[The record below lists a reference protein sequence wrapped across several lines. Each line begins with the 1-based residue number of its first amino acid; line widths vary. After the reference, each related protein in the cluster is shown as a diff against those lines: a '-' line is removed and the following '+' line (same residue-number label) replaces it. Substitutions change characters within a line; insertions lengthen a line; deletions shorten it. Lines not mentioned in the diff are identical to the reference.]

1 MKETAI
7 TPEIVAQHNLTPEEY
22 EKIKTIMGREPN
34 FTELGVFSV
43 MWSEHCSYKSSRVH
57 LKRLPT
63 SGPRV
68 IVPPG
73 ENAGVVDIGDDWCV
87 AFKVESHNHPS
98 FIEPFQ
104 GAATGVG
111 GILRDVFT
119 MGARP
124 IAAMN
129 SLRFGPLDDPKHGNR
144 NKSILKGCV
153 EGIGH
158 YGNCFG
164 VPTVGGEV
172 VFDEAYNLNPL
183 VNAFALGVVRKDQIF
198 FGKAEGVGNPVLYAG
213 AKTGRD
219 GIHGATMAS
228 AEFDDEALEKRPTVQ
243 VGDPF
248 LEKLLLEACLEA
260 MRSGAI
266 AGIQD
271 MGAAGLTSS
280 SVEMAARAGTGLEL
294 DLTLV
299 PQRETGMTAYEMML
313 SESQERMLIVARTGR
328 EKEVVEIFNK
338 WDLDAVVIGK
348 VVEGDRLRIVHN
360 GKLEADLPVMALTD
374 EAPKYER
381 PMGVSSSEFR
391 VSRSESRDSNAGRS
405 GNSKLETRNS
415 EHALKKL
422 LASPNI
428 CSKQWVYQQYDTMVR
443 TNTAV
448 LPGAD
453 AAVIRVKETRR
464 AIAMCL
470 DGPGRYVAVDALE
483 GAKLA
488 VAEAARN
495 VVCVGAKPIA
505 VTNCLNFASP
515 ERPEVMR
522 SFSDVIDG
530 MKEACEMFETPVVSG
545 NVSFYNETEGRGIL
559 PTPTIGMVWLIEDT
573 RRIVTHGF
581 KNEGDVIAVL
591 GVTNDDLSVSEYAR
605 TIAGRTTDDMRL
617 DGRVPKIDLNLEKN
631 VQDACLKLIEAGL
644 LRSAHDCSDGGL
656 AVTISECCFSSLG
669 RDAIGANI
677 NLSGAG
683 LSHDAL
689 LFSESPSRIVI
700 SFAAEDLEK
709 VTAEVGD
716 VPFATLGSVGDDVLK
731 ISVDG
736 HTDGTG
742 TAARNRELSKQ
753 RAEAV
758 VGALTLFGVGGPR
771 LAAQGFGPDKPLVPE
786 TDEAARA
793 KNRRVELVRR

>member
-1 MKETAI
+1 VFILPASFFAGFPLMTPI
-7 TPEIVAQHNLTPEEY
+7 TPDIIQQHNLTADEY
-22 EKIKTIMGREPN
+22 ARIVTILGREPN
-34 FTELGVFSV
+34 LTELGVFSV
-43 MWSEHCSYKSSRVH
+43 MWSEHCSYKSSRIH

-73 ENAGVVDIGDDWCV
+73 ENAGVVDVGDDWCV

-124 IAAMN
+124 VAAMN
-129 SLRFGPLDDPKHGNR
+129 SLRFGPLQMSVPGAVETGSTDGNTVYNR

-153 EGIGH
+153 AGIGH

-172 VFDEAYNLNPL
+172 MFDESYSLNPL
-183 VNAFALGVVRKDQIF
+183 VNAFALGLVRKDQIF
-198 FGKAEGVGNPVLYAG
+198 FGKASGIDNPVLYAG

-228 AEFDDEALEKRPTVQ
+228 AEFDEQALEKRPTVQ

-266 AGIQD
+266 EGIQD

-280 SVEMAARAGTGLEL
+280 SVEMAARAGTGLEI

-299 PQRETGMTAYEMML
+299 PQRETGMTAYEMLL
-313 SESQERMLIVARTGR
+313 SESQERMLIVARRGHER
-328 EKEVVEIFNK
+328 EVVEIFNK
-338 WDLDAVVIGK
+338 WDLDAVVIGR
-348 VVEGDRLRIVHN
+348 VVEGDRLKIIHN
-360 GKLEADLPVMALTD
+360 GVVEADLPVKALTD

-381 PMGVSSSEFR
+381 PMSPKVYRER
-391 VSRSESRDSNAGRS
+391 PRSLEL
-405 GNSKLETRNS
+405 KLGTWNLGD
-415 EHALKKL
+415 ALKTL

-428 CSKQWVYQQYDTMVR
+428 CSKRWVYEQYDHMVR

-453 AAVIRVKETRR
+453 AAVIRIKETRR

-470 DGPGRYVAVDALE
+470 DGNGKFVAIDPRM

-488 VAEAARN
+488 MAEAARN
-495 VVCVGAKPIA
+495 VVCVGAQPIA

-515 ERPEVMR
+515 ERPEVMWT
-522 SFSDVIDG
+522 FSEVIDG
-530 MKEACEMFETPVVSG
+530 MAEACNAFDTPVVSG
-545 NVSFYNETEGRGIL
+545 NVSFYNETDGAGII
-559 PTPTIGMVWLIEDT
+559 PTPVIGMVGLIEDT
-573 RRIVTHGF
+573 RKIVTHGF
-581 KNEGDVIAVL
+581 KAEGDLIALL
-591 GVTNDDLSVSEYAR
+591 GVTKDDLAASEFAQS
-605 TIAGRTTDDMRL
+605 IAGISVGDIIAN
-617 DGRVPKIDLNLEKN
+617 GVVPQVDLQVEKKLHDTLLKL
-631 VQDACLKLIEAGL
+631 VDACL
-644 LRSAHDCSDGGL
+644 LRSAHDCSDGGVAVAL
-656 AVTISECCFSSLG
+656 AECCFSSLG
-669 RDAIGANI
+669 RKALGAEIEFSNKDI
-677 NLSGAG
+677 SAEALLFGETPSRVIISFAVGDLDRVRELVGDQSFEVLGRVGGSDIFVKVNGETALSGAVNEFETAWRTSLG
-683 LSHDAL
+683 K
-689 LFSESPSRIVI
+689 I
-700 SFAAEDLEK
+700 LE
-709 VTAEVGD
+709 
-716 VPFATLGSVGDDVLK
+716 P
-731 ISVDG
+731 
-736 HTDGTG
+736 
-742 TAARNRELSKQ
+742 
-753 RAEAV
+753 
-758 VGALTLFGVGGPR
+758 
-771 LAAQGFGPDKPLVPE
+771 
-786 TDEAARA
+786 
-793 KNRRVELVRR
+793 

>member
-1 MKETAI
+1 MTEI
-7 TPEIVAQHNLTPEEY
+7 TPEIVAQHNLKPEEY

-172 VFDEAYNLNPL
+172 IFDEAYNLNPL

-198 FGKAEGVGNPVLYAG
+198 FGKAEGIGNPVLYAG

-299 PQRETGMTAYEMML
+299 PQRETNMTAYEMLL
-313 SESQERMLIVARTGR
+313 SESQERMLIVAKTGR
-328 EKEVVEIFNK
+328 EKQVVEIFNK

-348 VVEGDRLRIVHN
+348 VVEGDRLKIYHHGN
-360 GKLEADLPVMALTD
+360 LEADMPVMALTD

-381 PMGVSSSEFR
+381 PMAD
-391 VSRSESRDSNAGRS
+391 VSRRGESLRRGDT
-405 GNSKLETRNS
+405 ETRRRGDQNVS
-415 EHALKKL
+415 ASPRPSLSASDALRAL

-428 CSKQWVYQQYDTMVR
+428 ASKHWVYEQYDTMVR

-470 DGPGRYVAVDALE
+470 DGPGRYVAVDPKE

-522 SFSDVIDG
+522 AFSDVIDG
-530 MKEACEMFETPVVSG
+530 ITEACEMFETPVVSG
-545 NVSFYNETEGRGIL
+545 NVSFYNETDGRGIL
-559 PTPTIGMVWLIEDT
+559 PTPTIGMVGLIEDS
-573 RRIVTHGF
+573 RKIVSHGF
-581 KNEGDVIAVL
+581 KDEGDVIALL

-605 TIAGRTTDDMRL
+605 SVMGHTTDDMIAN
-617 DGRVPKIDLNLEKN
+617 GIVPKIDLALEKN
-631 VQDACLKLIEAGL
+631 VHDTCLMLIEAGL
-644 LRSAHDCSDGGL
+644 VRSAHDCSDGGL
-656 AVTISECCFSSLG
+656 AVAIAECCFSSLG
-669 RDAIGANI
+669 RDAIGAKI
-677 NLSGAG
+677 EIASKDLS
-683 LSHDAL
+683 SDAL
-689 LFSESPSRIVI
+689 LFSESPSRIVV
-700 SFAAEDLEK
+700 SFTAADVDRVRDLVGDCPFVVIGLVDGDEMHIAIDGAPVVAAPVVDLESVWETSLSSK
-709 VTAEVGD
+709 LD
-716 VPFATLGSVGDDVLK
+716 V
-731 ISVDG
+731 
-736 HTDGTG
+736 
-742 TAARNRELSKQ
+742 
-753 RAEAV
+753 
-758 VGALTLFGVGGPR
+758 
-771 LAAQGFGPDKPLVPE
+771 
-786 TDEAARA
+786 
-793 KNRRVELVRR
+793 

>member
-1 MKETAI
+1 MTAI
-7 TPEIVAQHNLTPEEY
+7 TPEIIAQHNLTTDEY
-22 EKIKTIMGREPN
+22 DKIKQILGREPN

-57 LKRLPT
+57 LKRLPVT
-63 SGPRV
+63 GPRV

-124 IAAMN
+124 VAAMN
-129 SLRFGPLDDPKHGNR
+129 SLRFGPLDDKKLGNR
-144 NKSILKGCV
+144 NRSILKGCV

-172 VFDEAYNLNPL
+172 VFDESYSLNPL
-183 VNAFALGVVRKDQIF
+183 VNAFALGIVKKDQIF
-198 FGKAEGVGNPVLYAG
+198 FGKAEGIGNPVLYAG

-228 AEFDDEALEKRPTVQ
+228 AEFDDAALEKRPTVQ

-299 PQRETGMTAYEMML
+299 PQRETGMTAYEMLL
-313 SESQERMLIVARTGR
+313 SESQERMLIVARRGR
-328 EKEVVEIFNK
+328 EKELVEIFNK

-348 VVEGDRLRIVHN
+348 VVEGDRLRIIHN
-360 GKLEADLPVMALTD
+360 GKVEADLPVMALTD

-381 PMGVSSSEFR
+381 PLSPPQPR
-391 VSRSESRDSNAGRS
+391 QAESQPVELAKSIDPAI
-405 GNSKLETRNS
+405 
-415 EHALKKL
+415 ALKTL

-428 CSKQWVYQQYDTMVR
+428 CSKHWVYEQYDSMVR

-448 LPGAD
+448 LPGSD

-470 DGPGRYVAVDALE
+470 DGPARFVAVNAKE

-530 MKEACEMFETPVVSG
+530 MTEACNVFETPVVSG
-545 NVSFYNETEGRGIL
+545 NVSFYNETDGRGIL
-559 PTPTIGMVWLIEDT
+559 PTPTIGMIGLIEDT
-573 RRIVTHGF
+573 RKIITHGF
-581 KNEGDVIAVL
+581 KNEGDIIALL
-591 GVTNDDLSVSEYAR
+591 GVTNEDLSVSEYAQSVLGHSMAKM
-605 TIAGRTTDDMRL
+605 IEN
-617 DGRVPKIDLNLEKN
+617 GRVPELDLGLEKR
-631 VQDACLKLIEAGL
+631 VHDTLLKLADEMLIN
-644 LRSAHDCSDGGL
+644 SAHDCSDGGL
-656 AVTISECCFSSLG
+656 TVTIAESCFSSLG
-669 RDAIGANI
+669 RDAIGASI
-677 NLSGAG
+677 ALSGNISKEAV
-683 LSHDAL
+683 
-689 LFSESPSRIVI
+689 LFGESPSRIII
-700 SFAAEDLEK
+700 SVHPESIEK
-709 VTAEVGD
+709 VRQTAESEDCPFEVIGTVEGSRLNISIGD
-716 VPFATLGSVGDDVLK
+716 ESLSVAV
-731 ISVDG
+731 S
-736 HTDGTG
+736 
-742 TAARNRELSKQ
+742 EM
-753 RAEAV
+753 EAIWRS
-758 VGALTLFGVGGPR
+758 ALEGR
-771 LAAQGFGPDKPLVPE
+771 LD
-786 TDEAARA
+786 T
-793 KNRRVELVRR
+793 

>member
-1 MKETAI
+1 MSEPTI
-7 TPEIVAQHNLTPEEY
+7 TPEIVKQHNLTPEEFDR
-22 EKIKTIMGREPN
+22 IRTILGREPN

-63 SGPRV
+63 RGPRV

-73 ENAGVVDIGDDWCV
+73 ENAGVVDIGDDWCI

-124 IAAMN
+124 VAAMN
-129 SLRFGPLDDPKHGNR
+129 SLRFGPLDDRKHGARNR
-144 NKSILKGCV
+144 SILKGCV

-164 VPTVGGEV
+164 VPTIGGEV
-172 VFDEAYNLNPL
+172 VFDESYSLNPL
-183 VNAFALGVVRKDQIF
+183 VNAFALGLVRKDQIF
-198 FGKAEGVGNPVLYAG
+198 FGKASGIGNPVLYAG

-228 AEFDDEALEKRPTVQ
+228 AEFDEAALEKRPTVQ

-266 AGIQD
+266 EGIQD

-299 PQRETGMTAYEMML
+299 PQRETGMSAYEMLL
-313 SESQERMLIVARTGR
+313 SESQERMLIVAREGR
-328 EKEVVEIFNK
+328 EKEIVEIFNK
-338 WDLDAVVIGK
+338 WDLDAVPIGR
-348 VVEGDRLRIVHN
+348 VVEGDRIKIFHN
-360 GKLEADLPVMALTD
+360 GRLEADLPVQALTD
-374 EAPKYER
+374 EAPKYQR
-381 PMGVSSSEFR
+381 PLADVPQ
-391 VSRSESRDSNAGRS
+391 
-405 GNSKLETRNS
+405 RNS
-415 EHALKKL
+415 SPAVLKLDTRDLAISLKTL
-422 LASPNI
+422 LSSPNI
-428 CSKQWVYQQYDTMVR
+428 CSKHWVYEQYDSMVR

-470 DGPGRYVAVDALE
+470 DGNARYVAANARE

-495 VVCVGAKPIA
+495 VVCVGARPIA

-522 SFSDVIDG
+522 QFSDVVDG
-530 MKEACEMFETPVVSG
+530 MSEACEVFDAPVVSG
-545 NVSFYNETEGRGIL
+545 NVSFYNETEGRGIM
-559 PTPTIGMVWLIEDT
+559 PTPVIGMVGLIDDT
-573 RRIVTHGF
+573 RKVITQGF
-581 KNEGDVIAVL
+581 KHEGDVIAVL
-591 GVTNDDLSVSEYAR
+591 GETHDDLSISEYAR
-605 TIAGRTTDDMRL
+605 TILGLSTDEMIASGSVPVL
-617 DGRVPKIDLNLEKN
+617 DLATEKK
-631 VQDACLKLIEAGL
+631 VQDVL
-644 LRSAHDCSDGGL
+644 LALADEMLLHSAHDCSDGGL
-656 AVTISECCFSSLG
+656 AVTIAESCFSSLG
-669 RDAIGANI
+669 RRAVGAEI
-677 NLSGAG
+677 ELQSRG
-683 LSHDAL
+683 LSPASL
-689 LFSESPSRIVI
+689 FFSESPSRIVI
-700 SFAAEDLEK
+700 SFAESNLDAVRRITGDCPFEVIGR
-709 VTAEVGD
+709 VTGND
-716 VPFATLGSVGDDVLK
+716 LK
-731 ISVDG
+731 ISIDG
-736 HTDGTG
+736 A
-742 TAARNRELSKQ
+742 TAAS
-753 RAEAV
+753 AS
-758 VGALTLFGVGGPR
+758 
-771 LAAQGFGPDKPLVPE
+771 
-786 TDEAARA
+786 
-793 KNRRVELVRR
+793 VELLETEWQNALGNRLETF

>member
-1 MKETAI
+1 MTSI
-7 TPEIVAQHNLTPEEY
+7 TTEVVEQHGLSPDEY
-22 EKIKTIMGREPN
+22 QRILTIMGREPSM
-34 FTELGVFSV
+34 TELGVFSV

-63 SGPRV
+63 TGPRV

-124 IAAMN
+124 VAAMN
-129 SLRFGPLDDPKHGNR
+129 SLRFGPLSDAKNGNR

-164 VPTVGGEV
+164 VPTIGGEV
-172 VFDEAYNLNPL
+172 VFDESYSLNPL
-183 VNAFALGVVRKDQIF
+183 VNAFALGLVRKDQIF
-198 FGKAEGVGNPVLYAG
+198 FGKATGIGNPVLYAG

-228 AEFDDEALEKRPTVQ
+228 AEFDEAALEKRPTVQ

-266 AGIQD
+266 EGIQD

-313 SESQERMLIVARTGR
+313 SESQERMLIVARKGR
-328 EKEVVEIFNK
+328 EREVVEIFNK
-338 WDLDAVVIGK
+338 WDLDCVVIGK
-348 VVEGDRLRIVHN
+348 VVEGDRLKIVHN
-360 GKLEADLPVMALTD
+360 GVVEADMPVMAVTD

-381 PMGVSSSEFR
+381 PMTPKSR
-391 VSRSESRDSNAGRS
+391 VQHSESPDLKLGTWNMEQALRS
-405 GNSKLETRNS
+405 
-415 EHALKKL
+415 L

-428 CSKQWVYQQYDTMVR
+428 CSKRWVYEQYDSMVR

-453 AAVIRVKETRR
+453 AAVIRIKETRR
-464 AIAMCL
+464 GVAMCL
-470 DGPGRYVAVDALE
+470 DGNAKYVAIDPKE
-483 GAKLA
+483 GVKLV

-495 VVCVGAKPIA
+495 VACVGAKPIA

-515 ERPEVMR
+515 ERPEVMWA
-522 SFSDVIDG
+522 FSEVIDG
-530 MKEACEMFETPVVSG
+530 LKEACETFETPVVSG
-545 NVSFYNETEGRGIL
+545 NVSFYNETDGRGIL
-559 PTPTIGMVWLIEDT
+559 PTPVIGMVGLVEDT
-573 RRIVTHGF
+573 RKIVTQGF
-581 KNEGDVIAVL
+581 KSEGDLIALL
-591 GVTNDDLSVSEYAR
+591 GVTRDDLASSEFAQ
-605 TIAGRTTDDMRL
+605 TIVGLSTDDLIANGLMPNV
-617 DGRVPKIDLNLEKN
+617 DLEKEN
-631 VQDACLKLIEAGL
+631 QLHVILLKLAEAGL
-644 LRSAHDCSDGGL
+644 LSSAHDCSDGGL
-656 AVTISECCFSSLG
+656 AVTIAESCFSSLG
-669 RDAIGANI
+669 RKSLGAKIELEAN
-677 NLSGAG
+677 G
-683 LSHDAL
+683 LSNEAL
-689 LFSESPSRIVI
+689 LFGETPSRVVI
-700 SFAAEDLEK
+700 SFGSSDLDHIKEIIDTHSFSIIGT
-709 VTAEVGD
+709 V
-716 VPFATLGSVGDDVLK
+716 SDDILS
-731 ISVDG
+731 ISVEG
-736 HTDGTG
+736 Q
-742 TAARNRELSKQ
+742 TAITSPVAELESIWQ
-753 RAEAV
+753 
-758 VGALTLFGVGGPR
+758 GS
-771 LAAQGFGPDKPLVPE
+771 LADKL
-786 TDEAARA
+786 
-793 KNRRVELVRR
+793 N

>member
-1 MKETAI
+1 MTEI
-7 TPEIVAQHNLTPEEY
+7 TPEIIAQHNLTAEEY
-22 EKIKTIMGREPN
+22 DKIKQILGREPN
-34 FTELGVFSV
+34 LTELGVFSV

-73 ENAGVVDIGDDWCV
+73 ENAGVVDIGDDWCI

-124 IAAMN
+124 VAAMN
-129 SLRFGPLDDPKHGNR
+129 SLRFGPLSEPKATATGSDPTNEERSKILNR
-144 NKSILKGCV
+144 NRAILKGCV

-164 VPTVGGEV
+164 VPTIGGEV
-172 VFDEAYNLNPL
+172 FFDESYSLNPL

-198 FGKAEGVGNPVLYAG
+198 FGKAEGIGNPVLYVG

-228 AEFDDEALEKRPTVQ
+228 AEFDEEALEKRPTVQ

-299 PQRETGMTAYEMML
+299 PQRETGMTAYEMLL
-313 SESQERMLIVARTGR
+313 SESQERMLIVARAGR
-328 EKEVVEIFNK
+328 EKELVEIFNK

-348 VVEGDRLRIVHN
+348 VVEGDRLRIIHN
-360 GKLEADLPVMALTD
+360 GMLEADLPVQALTD

-381 PMGVSSSEFR
+381 PMAGGDGRRDTGDRSATHSL
-391 VSRSESRDSNAGRS
+391 VSRLSALDST
-405 GNSKLETRNS
+405 E
-415 EHALKKL
+415 ALRRL

-428 CSKQWVYQQYDTMVR
+428 CSKHWVYEQYDSMVR

-470 DGPGRYVAVDALE
+470 DGPSRFVAVNARE
-483 GAKLA
+483 GARLA

-530 MKEACEMFETPVVSG
+530 MKEACEAFETPVVSG
-545 NVSFYNETEGRGIL
+545 NVSFYNETDGRGIL
-559 PTPTIGMVWLIEDT
+559 PTPVIGMVGIIEDT
-573 RRIVTHGF
+573 RKIVTRGF
-581 KNEGDVIAVL
+581 KNEGDVIALL
-591 GVTNDDLSVSEYAR
+591 GETRDDLAASEYAQ
-605 TIAGRTTDDMRL
+605 TILGLATDEIIANGICPVL
-617 DGRVPKIDLNLEKN
+617 DLDKEKQVQETCLQLIDENLL
-631 VQDACLKLIEAGL
+631 A
-644 LRSAHDCSDGGL
+644 SAHDCSDGGL
-656 AVTISECCFSSLG
+656 AVAIAECCFSSLG
-669 RDAIGANI
+669 RDAIGAEISLKGNS
-677 NLSGAG
+677 LSPEAE
-683 LSHDAL
+683 
-689 LFSESPSRIVI
+689 LFGETPSRIII
-700 SFAAEDLEK
+700 SFLPENEARVRDLI
-709 VTAEVGD
+709 GD
-716 VPFATLGSVGDDVLK
+716 CPMTTLGRVTGEMLNIAANSATVVSSPVEELETAWSESLK
-731 ISVDG
+731 
-736 HTDGTG
+736 
-742 TAARNRELSKQ
+742 NKLE
-753 RAEAV
+753 
-758 VGALTLFGVGGPR
+758 
-771 LAAQGFGPDKPLVPE
+771 
-786 TDEAARA
+786 
-793 KNRRVELVRR
+793 N

>member
-1 MKETAI
+1 MTELQI
-7 TPEIVAQHNLTPEEY
+7 TPEIVKQHNLTPDEY
-22 EKIKTIMGREPN
+22 DKIVTILGREPN
-34 FTELGVFSV
+34 LTELGVFSV

-57 LKRLPT
+57 LKRLPV

-129 SLRFGPLDDPKHGNR
+129 SLRFGPLDDPKNGNR

-153 EGIGH
+153 GGIGH

-172 VFDEAYNLNPL
+172 VFDKSYSLNPL
-183 VNAFALGVVRKDQIF
+183 VNAFALGIVKKDQIF
-198 FGKAEGVGNPVLYAG
+198 FGKASGIGNPVLYAG

-228 AEFDDEALEKRPTVQ
+228 AEFDEEALEKRPTVQ

-266 AGIQD
+266 EGIQD

-280 SVEMAARAGTGLEL
+280 SVEMAARAGTGLEI

-299 PQRETGMTAYEMML
+299 PQRETGMTAYEMLL
-313 SESQERMLIVARTGR
+313 SESQERMLIVARKGR
-328 EKEVVEIFNK
+328 EKQVVEIFNK

-348 VVEGDRLRIVHN
+348 VVEGDRLKIVHN
-360 GKLEADLPVMALTD
+360 GKLEADLPVRALTD
-374 EAPKYER
+374 EAPKYQR
-381 PMGVSSSEFR
+381 PM
-391 VSRSESRDSNAGRS
+391 AAPHPK
-405 GNSKLETRNS
+405 SKVQLG
-415 EHALKKL
+415 LKVEPSKDLSQVLKSL

-428 CSKQWVYQQYDTMVR
+428 CSKRWVYEQYDTMVR
-443 TNTAV
+443 TNTAI

-453 AAVIRVKETRR
+453 AAVIRIKETRR

-470 DGPGRYVAVDALE
+470 DGNGKFVAIDPRK
-483 GAKLA
+483 GARLA

-515 ERPEVMR
+515 ERPEVMW
-522 SFSDVIDG
+522 SFSEVIDG
-530 MKEACEMFETPVVSG
+530 MKEACEAFETPVVSG
-545 NVSFYNETEGRGIL
+545 NVSFYNETDGQGIL
-559 PTPTIGMVWLIEDT
+559 PTPTIGMVGLIEDT
-573 RRIVTHGF
+573 RKLITHGF
-581 KNEGDVIAVL
+581 KNENDLIAIL
-591 GVTNDDLSVSEYAR
+591 GLTKDDLAASEYAQIVLGCS
-605 TIAGRTTDDMRL
+605 TDDLIAG
-617 DGRVPKIDLNLEKN
+617 GEVPEVDLGLEKQ
-631 VQDACLKLIEAGL
+631 VHETLLKLADEML
-644 LRSAHDCSDGGL
+644 VHSAHDCADGGL
-656 AVTISECCFSSLG
+656 AVAIAECCFSSLG
-669 RDAIGANI
+669 RDAIGADI
-677 NLSGAG
+677 NLQSSD
-683 LSHDAL
+683 LSTENS
-689 LFSESPSRIVI
+689 LFGESPSRIVI
-700 SFAAEDLEK
+700 SFAENDLDK
-709 VTAEVGD
+709 SRQIAGTCPFEVIG
-716 VPFATLGSVGDDVLK
+716 
-731 ISVDG
+731 
-736 HTDGTG
+736 
-742 TAARNRELSKQ
+742 R
-753 RAEAV
+753 
-758 VGALTLFGVGGPR
+758 VGGSR
-771 LAAQGFGPDKPLVPE
+771 LRIAVGGNEVVAAAVS
-786 TDEAARA
+786 
-793 KNRRVELVRR
+793 ELESAWKDYLKDNLEI

>member
-1 MKETAI
+1 MNEPTI
-7 TPEIVAQHNLTPEEY
+7 TPDIVAQHNLTADEY
-22 EKIKTIMGREPN
+22 ERIISILGREPN
-34 FTELGVFSV
+34 LTELGVFSV

-63 SGPRV
+63 RGTRV

-124 IAAMN
+124 VAAMN
-129 SLRFGPLDDPKHGNR
+129 SLRFGPLDHAQHGGR

-164 VPTVGGEV
+164 VPTIGGEV
-172 VFDEAYNLNPL
+172 VFDESYSLNPL
-183 VNAFALGVVRKDQIF
+183 VNAFALGIVRKDQIF
-198 FGKAEGVGNPVLYAG
+198 FGKAEGIGNPVLYVG

-228 AEFDDEALEKRPTVQ
+228 AEFDDAALEKRPTVQ

-266 AGIQD
+266 EGIQD

-280 SVEMAARAGTGLEL
+280 SVEMAARAGNGLEI

-313 SESQERMLIVARTGR
+313 SESQERMLIVARRGR
-328 EKEVVEIFNK
+328 EKEVVEIFSK
-338 WDLDAVVIGK
+338 WELDAVVIGK
-348 VVEGDRLRIVHN
+348 VVEGDRLKIFHN
-360 GKLEADLPVMALTD
+360 GVLEADLPVMALTD

-381 PMGVSSSEFR
+381 PMADTRKGDKETGRQGDAEQSASQNLKPNTKNPA
-391 VSRSESRDSNAGRS
+391 ES
-405 GNSKLETRNS
+405 LET
-415 EHALKKL
+415 L

-428 CSKQWVYQQYDTMVR
+428 ASKHWVYEQYDSMVR

-470 DGPGRYVAVDALE
+470 DGPGRYVAVNAKE
-483 GAKLA
+483 GAKHA

-495 VVCVGAKPIA
+495 VVCVGAEPIA

-522 SFSDVIDG
+522 SFSEVIDG
-530 MKEACEMFETPVVSG
+530 MAEACTAFETPVVSG
-545 NVSFYNETEGRGIL
+545 NVSFYNETDGKGIL
-559 PTPTIGMVWLIEDT
+559 PTPTIGMVGLIHDT
-573 RRIVTHGF
+573 RKIIMQGF
-581 KNEGDVIAVL
+581 KRPGDLIALIGTTGDDLTVSEFASAVL
-591 GVTNDDLSVSEYAR
+591 GVSTDEMISG
-605 TIAGRTTDDMRL
+605 GRL
-617 DGRVPKIDLNLEKN
+617 PAIDLALEKRIHD
-631 VQDACLKLIEAGL
+631 VILHLADASLIS
-644 LRSAHDCSDGGL
+644 SAHDCSEGGL
-656 AVTISECCFSSLG
+656 AVAIAECCFSSLN
-669 RDAIGANI
+669 RDTLGAAIELPASE
-677 NLSGAG
+677 LSNEA
-683 LSHDAL
+683 AL
-689 LFSESPSRIVI
+689 FAETPSRIVI
-700 SFAAEDLEK
+700 SFAPEFAAR
-709 VTAEVGD
+709 VAGITAD
-716 VPFATLGSVGDDVLK
+716 VPFVIIGAVETGIFR
-731 ISVDG
+731 ISIGGNAIVEAE
-736 HTDGTG
+736 TEKLE
-742 TAARNRELSKQ
+742 AIWRNSLELQ
-753 RAEAV
+753 
-758 VGALTLFGVGGPR
+758 LT
-771 LAAQGFGPDKPLVPE
+771 
-786 TDEAARA
+786 
-793 KNRRVELVRR
+793 